1 MNMRENL
8 SLLHPSEGTGQKKKR
23 LSQGALTLLAC
34 FGFPFFAM
42 ILIYCCLQVWPI
54 GEHSVLVLDLNAQYV
69 YYFEQLRD
77 VLTAGDSL
85 IYSFE
90 RALGGEFMG
99 IFAYYLSSPFSLLV
113 ALFPKEMITEALYLI
128 LVLKTGFCG
137 LAFGYYLTKTRD
149 LRPLYTV
156 SFSVMYALC
165 SYVVVMQHN
174 VMWIDNVI
182 AFPLLLLGIDGLIK
196 EGKFKLY
203 VLALV
208 YAVFSNFYIGYMT
221 CLFVFFYFFA
231 RYFMLTPAERNPRG
245 ESAHFAA
252 TLMRIALWT
261 LVALM
266 ICAVIILPTY
276 YSLTFGKLSFSNP
289 NYTPKQMFEFADMV
303 TKAFFGSYDTVRPA
317 GMPFIYGGTLALI
330 LAPLYFFAEG
340 IPTRRKVGMAFMM
353 ALLLV
358 SFNFSI
364 FDIIW
369 HGMQRPNW
377 LNARFAFM
385 FTGLMLIMAAD
396 ALKELP
402 RLGKKA
408 VTLSAVLWCGL
419 LVILSKIGYDNLPDF
434 TAVWASIF
442 FFVVLAAVLPSCIRS
457 MRDPGVCR
465 AASGILCAVVTV
477 EAIAN
482 GVVMLY
488 RLDEDVSF
496 SNRHSYRQMIDD
508 YSEATAV
515 FMDEDDNEFYR
526 AEKLVHRKK
535 NDNFA
540 LDLRGLSNSTSTLNA
555 RAIDLLSQFGY
566 AAMSHWSMFAG
577 ATAVTDALF
586 DIKYLIV
593 DESDSKDVMDYIHD
607 LYTRLTTDEDQLDV
621 YENPYALS
629 IAYSVDEA
637 ILRYDPAK
645 EEEDGV
651 DNYMDP
657 FTYMNR
663 LLSAM
668 TGETVE
674 VWHRVTVDNFKDQGV
689 KNLNVVGHKGYEK
702 NDTATAKLTWTLDVE
717 STDRI
722 YAYFP
727 SKYPRECSLYLNGE
741 KLGQYFKSE
750 TFSIRELGSF
760 EVGEEIT
767 VSLYPEEDKTYIRK
781 GCSYFWYF
789 DEAVFEQV
797 TEKLQEGVMDAKSD
811 RDDCI
816 YGNITVPEGDSV
828 VFTTIPYDA
837 GWKVSV
843 DGEEVETVA
852 LLRDTLLAFEA
863 EPGEHEIVM
872 TYRPDCVRYGTVLTV
887 VGLLIFVCACAVDL
901 VRKRRMVA
909 VEGMTPIAEEV
920 AKVLPAKEVFDAKA
934 DGGEDLRNKD
944 NEMKNEE

>member
-1 MNMRENL
+1 MNKSETLTMP
-8 SLLHPSEGTGQKKKR
+8 SMSEGADQKKKR
-23 LSQGALTLLAC
+23 LSQRALTLLAC
-34 FGFPFFAM
+34 FGLPFFAM
-42 ILIYCCLQVWPI
+42 ILIYCCLQVWPV

-77 VLTAGDSL
+77 VLTGGETL
-85 IYSFE
+85 LYSFE

-137 LAFGYYLTKTRD
+137 LSFGYYLTKTRD

-156 SFSVMYALC
+156 SFAVMYALC

-182 AFPLLLLGIDGLIK
+182 AFPLLLLGVDSLIK
-196 EGKFKLY
+196 QGKFKLY

-231 RYFMLTPAERNPRG
+231 RYFMLTPQERNPGR
-245 ESAHFAA
+245 ERAHFAA

-266 ICAVIILPTY
+266 ICAVILLPTY

-289 NYTPKQMFEFADMV
+289 NYTPKQMFEFADIV

-364 FDIIW
+364 FDIVW

-408 VTLSAVLWCGL
+408 ATLSAVLWCAL

-442 FFVVLAAVLPSCIRS
+442 FFIVLAAVLPSCIRS
-457 MRDPGVCR
+457 MKDPDVCR
-465 AASGILCAVVTV
+465 AAAGILCAVVTV

-496 SNRHSYRQMIDD
+496 SNRYSYRQMIDD

-515 FMDEDDNEFYR
+515 FMDEEDNEFYR

-566 AAMSHWSMFAG
+566 ASMSHWSMFAG

-607 LYTRLTTDEDQLDV
+607 LYIPMTTDEDQLDV
-621 YENPYALS
+621 YENSYALS
-629 IAYSVDEA
+629 IAYSVDEE
-637 ILRYDPAK
+637 ILGYDPVQ
-645 EEEDGV
+645 EEVEGV
-651 DNYMDP
+651 DNYVDP

-674 VWHRVTVDNFKDQGV
+674 VWRRVTVDSFKDQGV

-702 NDTATAKLTWTLDVE
+702 NNTATAKLTWTLDVE

-722 YAYFP
+722 YVYFP
-727 SKYPRECSLYLNGE
+727 SKYPRESTLYLNGE
-741 KLGQYFKSE
+741 KLGKYFKSE

-760 EVGEEIT
+760 DVGEE
-767 VSLYPEEDKTYIRK
+767 VKVALCQDEEKMYIRK
-781 GCSYFWYF
+781 GCAYFWYF
-789 DEAVFEQV
+789 DEAMFELV
-797 TEKLQEGVMDAKSD
+797 MEELQEGVMGARSD

-816 YGNITVPEGDSV
+816 YGHITVPKGDSV

-837 GWKVSV
+837 GWKVTV
-843 DGEEVETVA
+843 DGEEVQTIAV
-852 LLRDTLLAFEA
+852 LRDTLLAFEA
-863 EPGEHEIVM
+863 KPGEHEIVM
-872 TYRPDCVRYGTVLTV
+872 TYRPDCVKYGTLLTAA
-887 VGLLIFVCACAVDL
+887 GLLIFIGAVAVDGI
-901 VRKRRMVA
+901 RKRRLRA
-909 VEGMTPIAEEV
+909 ADGIAPLAEEA
-920 AKVLPAKEVFDAKA
+920 AKILPDEEIFEDAKEPDAK
-934 DGGEDLRNKD
+934 DEDPQN
-944 NEMKNEE
+944 NVTE